1 MLPTIITAKE
11 LLHTQTHT
19 HASKCQHQT
28 ITTIATTTHT
38 DNLLFSFHVFFSSPL
53 LFFRFCFVFG
63 GQWRRCAGPMCMR
76 ELCLKEGSFKVLK
89 LFSFSFL
96 RPELNV
102 MKVVVKYNNVR
113 SVIVHYEV

>member
-1 MLPTIITAKE
+1 MFFF
-11 LLHTQTHT
+11 LLRCY
-19 HASKCQHQT
+19 SFVFV
-28 ITTIATTTHT
+28 
-38 DNLLFSFHVFFSSPL
+38 LFSAASGVAA
-53 LFFRFCFVFG
+53 R
-63 GQWRRCAGPMCMR
+63 GPMCMR
-76 ELCLKEGSFKVLK
+76 ELCLREGSFKVLK